1 MLKTKFLILL
11 EIDIRLLGNNNF
23 DLRSN
28 EYQGSAQIFLILS
41 TP

>member
-11 EIDIRLLGNNNF
+11 EIDVGLLGTNNF

-28 EYQGSAQIFLILS
+28 EYQSS
-41 TP
+41 V